1 MRARADPPNMTV
13 FAAFVAIA
21 AALFTAFLVSRIV
34 VLRVDDAC
42 RLAELVRQT
51 RALRARHRAAVP
63 TPRLRRR

>member
-1 MRARADPPNMTV
+1 MTA
-13 FAAFVAIA
+13 FAVLIAIA
-21 AALFTAFLVSRIV
+21 AALFTAFLATRIV

-51 RALRARHRAAVP
+51 RALRARHRTPVP